1 VGVEYWD
8 MARILISEPHEDV
21 RKLLLRMVAELG
33 HEGLVMDVPTPER
46 FLRSDLFLVEPA
58 APIGAVLA
66 KAAHLI
72 RPDLPIVFVSVEPT
86 PELDVEPSAHVMKPF
101 TLTQLGD
108 AIDRALR
115 AGWNGHSRRLG
126 DSCTS

>member
-1 VGVEYWD
+1 

-21 RKLLLRMVAELG
+21 RNLLCRMVTDLG
-33 HEGLVMDVPTPER
+33 HEALVMDVPTPER
-46 FLRSDLFLVEPA
+46 FLQADLFLVEPA

-72 RPDLPIVFVSVEPT
+72 RPGLPIVFVSVEPP
-86 PELDVEPSAHVMKPF
+86 PELDIEPAGHVMKPF
-101 TLTQLGD
+101 TATQLSD

-115 AGWNGHSRRLG
+115 VSWNGHTRRFA
-126 DSCTS
+126 